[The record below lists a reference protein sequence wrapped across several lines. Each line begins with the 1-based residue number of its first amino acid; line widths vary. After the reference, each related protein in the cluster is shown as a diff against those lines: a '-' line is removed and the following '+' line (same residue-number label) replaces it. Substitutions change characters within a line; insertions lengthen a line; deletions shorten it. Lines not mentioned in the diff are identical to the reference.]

1 MSGAAPPA
9 ARANAAR
16 AVVIQVQRVMGVS
29 SLRSI
34 RRPWPLIQCG
44 HSACQGRNMDRS
56 LGIVAGCG
64 ARDTLVNDNDTA
76 LSLHRIAADN
86 VCSRGG
92 QGASASPPYSPLDLC
107 GRSVS
112 AVHAAE
118 GPHAGSPR
126 SDLRA
131 LLWIL
136 RTARLAL
143 RASRTVDFEL
153 S

>member
-9 ARANAAR
+9 ARASAAR
-16 AVVIQVQRVMGVS
+16 AVVIQVQRVMGAS
-29 SLRSI
+29 SLSSI

-44 HSACQGRNMDRS
+44 HGACQGRNMCRS

-64 ARDTLVNDNDTA
+64 TRDTLVDDNDTA
-76 LSLHRIAADN
+76 LSLHRIAAHN

-112 AVHAAE
+112 AVLARDLTQALPAAIFVLFY
-118 GPHAGSPR
+118 GVLGLAAG
-126 SDLRA
+126 
-131 LLWIL
+131 
-136 RTARLAL
+136 
-143 RASRTVDFEL
+143 ASGITW
-153 S
+153 